1 MADLTEEE
9 FNAAIADNAS
19 NDLTEAEFNAVH
31 GINNAPI
38 EQPNSSVNMFFKNL
52 SRIKEIDKNMLLGF
66 TGRGEEAAAGVAG
79 MLGFHSKPWQ
89 EKIDRQNQWMSEN
102 TGVDV
107 GIGKTVADMI
117 TALPAMVAA
126 PEVTGGAIVKPLMQ
140 IGQDM
145 ATSGI
150 TSAITHPG
158 DTYDRLAHG
167 AVDAVGGAIGSTAGQ
182 VLKVGA
188 KTIGN
193 AGRAI
198 HDMFSDSGHMSK
210 LADYVRQAVQEADIP
225 SVISNLENYK
235 KLVPK
240 YNPTAAE
247 AGQHYGLNTLQEY
260 ASGVN
265 PGQYISRELDNIGAE
280 SKLMNAIA
288 DPKKLAEKVGFRD
301 AVTKPL
307 YTAAKQIMVP
317 VDKELVQLL
326 KRPEMRKAL
335 NEAITTDANSG
346 ISPPTRVML
355 NQVLSGR
362 NSAQISGD
370 TMHHIKLGIDS
381 IISRLDNGIKTP
393 RDKLDLE
400 SFNNLRG
407 KFENWRE
414 TNMPEYAQAQSTYR
428 QLSKPV
434 NRRNAA
440 QAIMDKAYPHG
451 INDPAALY
459 KTDELALGDILA
471 NPDDL
476 VKSGTDFGGST
487 FANTFTNR
495 QKDLMSNVSKSQRR
509 RAQSE
514 LTSGTGF
521 NHDNS
526 GTMAARGVGA
536 VAQAGTG
543 LPGMYQGATA
553 RLLSELTGQNLKIQ
567 SKLGDIMLDP
577 QRTAELFK
585 VGPRQKVFSGLDN
598 NILNKIPGLIGYLS
612 AQQYMNQ

>member
-31 GINNAPI
+31 GINNAPVKKSTT
-38 EQPNSSVNMFFKNL
+38 ESFFGNL
-52 SRIKEIDKNMLLGF
+52 DKIKELGKDAF
-66 TGRGEEAAAGVAG
+66 LGMSHRGEEAAAGIADLVG
-79 MLGFHSKPWQ
+79 YQPKPWT
-89 EKIDRQNQWMSEN
+89 EKLARQNQWISEHP
-102 TGVDV
+102 GGQAGQIIMD
-107 GIGKTVADMI
+107 A
-117 TALPAMVAA
+117 ALTIPATLAA
-126 PEVTGGAIVKPLMQ
+126 PEVAGGSLIKPLMQ
-140 IGQDM
+140 IASDAGI
-145 ATSGI
+145 SGI
-150 TSAITHPG
+150 TGAITHPG
-158 DTYDRLAHG
+158 DTYDRLAQG
-167 AVDAVGGAIGSTAGQ
+167 VVDAAGGAIGGTAGQ
-182 VLKVGA
+182 VLKAGA

-210 LADYVRQAVQEADIP
+210 LADYVRQAVPEADIP

-265 PGQYISRELDNIGAE
+265 PGQYISRELENIGAE
-280 SKLMNAIA
+280 SKLMNAISN
-288 DPKKLAEKVGFRD
+288 PERLAEKQGFRT
-301 AVTKPL
+301 AVTEPL
-307 YTAAKQIMVP
+307 YTAAKQTFVP
-317 VDKELVQLL
+317 VDKELVKLF

-335 NEAITTDANSG
+335 VKGMQTAANAGNPS
-346 ISPPTRVML
+346 SAAML
-355 NQVLSGR
+355 NSVLNGK
-362 NSAQISGD
+362 NMAQINGD
-370 TMHHIKLGIDS
+370 ALHHVKLGIDS
-381 IISRLDNGIKTP
+381 LIKDAKDPRANLDQAAYKNIAST
-393 RDKLDLE
+393 
-400 SFNNLRG
+400 
-407 KFENWRE
+407 FENWRT
-414 TNMPEYAQAQSTYR
+414 TNIPQYAQAQSTYR

-440 QAIMDKAYPHG
+440 QEIINKVYPHG
-451 INDPAALY
+451 TVDPAALA
-459 KTDELALGDILA
+459 TSSELKLGDILA
-471 NPDDL
+471 NPDKL
-476 VKSGTDFGGST
+476 IQKGTNFKGST
-487 FANTFTNR
+487 FDNTFTQR
-495 QKDLMSNVSKSQRR
+495 QKELMSNVSESQRR

-577 QRTAELFK
+577 QKTAELFK